1 MGRYRRPPTREGA
14 GTLRV
19 EVCTIATT
27 TTVCWRPLARPTYS
41 RSSYNRVTVWHGP
54 VLTVLTIS
62 LAKHQSA
69 YPCGQP
75 PVGWFSGRVGLVY
88 RRDVTGCLCCLT
100 PGGNAGRN
108 IPSPESWS
116 RRCGVYSCSMRPR
129 IRPLVGG
136 ATILAWGE
144 FGIREFGSP
153 DTRII
158 RVFTSRMG
166 VNEMNT
172 CHVFIYCGEYAYNSR
187 IHVAPLTN
195 LPCRVR
201 CRVEPSYFTVRV
213 VEKRHAAQPNG
224 SAPETPIPRVALQT
238 ATKSLTFI
246 FSRGVAGRFFGVL
259 ISSSSGARGGGASTL
274 LEIVSESDGSAPL
287 LPLIPF

>member
-1 MGRYRRPPTREGA
+1 MDNENGRYA
-14 GTLRV
+14 G
-19 EVCTIATT
+19 C
-27 TTVCWRPLARPTYS
+27 
-41 RSSYNRVTVWHGP
+41 
-54 VLTVLTIS
+54 LTVLTIS

-69 YPCGQP
+69 YPHGQP
-75 PVGWFSGRVGLVY
+75 PVGWFSGGVGLVY

-187 IHVAPLTN
+187 IDMAPLTN
-195 LPCRVR
+195 SPRTS
-201 CRVEPSYFTVRV
+201 SY
-213 VEKRHAAQPNG
+213 P
-224 SAPETPIPRVALQT
+224 
-238 ATKSLTFI
+238 
-246 FSRGVAGRFFGVL
+246 
-259 ISSSSGARGGGASTL
+259 TL
-274 LEIVSESDGSAPL
+274 E
-287 LPLIPF
+287 

>member
-1 MGRYRRPPTREGA
+1 MITRARCRTAFASSTRRRKHLCTADAPRDADCGVHASTPTCALCPLCVYTTRTRGRFRD
-14 GTLRV
+14 
-19 EVCTIATT
+19 
-27 TTVCWRPLARPTYS
+27 S
-41 RSSYNRVTVWHGP
+41 
-54 VLTVLTIS
+54 
-62 LAKHQSA
+62 QSIRA
-69 YPCGQP
+69 CA
-75 PVGWFSGRVGLVY
+75 SVY

-187 IHVAPLTN
+187 IDMAPLTN
-195 LPCRVR
+195 SPRTS
-201 CRVEPSYFTVRV
+201 SY
-213 VEKRHAAQPNG
+213 P
-224 SAPETPIPRVALQT
+224 
-238 ATKSLTFI
+238 
-246 FSRGVAGRFFGVL
+246 
-259 ISSSSGARGGGASTL
+259 TL
-274 LEIVSESDGSAPL
+274 E
-287 LPLIPF
+287 